1 MLPLSDIT
9 EQEVQ
14 ECAEVCFNRS
24 PARDARIQLERL
36 AMRIGER
43 QWDHAAVVRVVR
55 AVFAAER
62 YEAQQAKAKGELPPV
77 RFAERD
83 WADILMEHM
92 PMAWRLED
100 CDKVLRML
108 VAQCG
113 HIEVDALTFW
123 DGIAAFK
130 KRFNRRG

>member
-1 MLPLSDIT
+1 MLPLCDIT
-9 EQEVQ
+9 EQDVQ

-24 PARDARIQLERL
+24 LAHDARMQLERL
-36 AMRIGER
+36 AVRIGER
-43 QWDHAAVVRVVR
+43 QWDHGAVVRVVR

-62 YEAQQAKAKGELPPV
+62 YEAQQAKTKGELPPV
-77 RFAERD
+77 RFAESD

-92 PMAWRLED
+92 PMNWKLED

-108 VAQCG
+108 VMQCG

-123 DGIAAFK
+123 DGVELFR
-130 KRFNRRG
+130 KRFTKKG

>member
-1 MLPLSDIT
+1 MLPLADIT

-14 ECAEVCFNRS
+14 ECAELCFNRS
-24 PARDARIQLERL
+24 PAHDARMQLERL

-43 QWDHAAVVRVVR
+43 QWNHAAVVRVVR
-55 AVFAAER
+55 AVYAAER
-62 YEAQQAKAKGELPPV
+62 FEAQQAKAKGELPPV
-77 RFAERD
+77 RFAESD
-83 WADILMEHM
+83 WADILMEYM
-92 PMAWRLED
+92 PMSWKLED

-123 DGIAAFK
+123 DGVELFK
-130 KRFNRRG
+130 KRFTKKG

>member
-1 MLPLSDIT
+1 MLPLADIT

-14 ECAEVCFNRS
+14 ECAELCFNRS
-24 PARDARIQLERL
+24 PAHDARMQLERL

-43 QWDHAAVVRVVR
+43 QWNHGAVVRVIR
-55 AVFAAER
+55 AVYGAER
-62 YEAQQAKAKGELPPV
+62 FEAQQAKTKGELPPV
-77 RFAERD
+77 RFAESD
-83 WADILMEHM
+83 WTDLLMEHM
-92 PMAWRLED
+92 PMAWKFED

-123 DGIAAFK
+123 DGIELFK
-130 KRFNRRG
+130 KRFTKKG

>member
-1 MLPLSDIT
+1 MLSLSGIT

-24 PARDARIQLERL
+24 PAHDARMQLERL
-36 AMRIGER
+36 AVRIGER
-43 QWDHAAVVRVVR
+43 QWDHGAVVRVVR
-55 AVFAAER
+55 AVYGAER
-62 YEAQQAKAKGELPPV
+62 FGAQQAKAKGELPPV
-77 RFAERD
+77 RFAESD
-83 WADILMEHM
+83 WVDILVEYM
-92 PMAWRLED
+92 PMAWKLED

-123 DGIAAFK
+123 DGIDLFK
-130 KRFNRRG
+130 KRFTKKG